1 MLFVLASIQALVD
14 NEYSVSVRA
23 VKLKRKV
30 EMYQWTEESR
40 TEEHKEP
47 DGTIRTETHY
57 SYSMCMWCVC
67 VRACY
72 RSACTAAQKWSG
84 HLVSSS
90 SFDDVRYQNPR

>member
-23 VKLKRKV
+23 VKLKRRV

-57 SYSMCMWCVC
+57 SYSMCMCCVC
-67 VRACY
+67 VCMLSVCMHCSSEVVRAP
-72 RSACTAAQKWSG
+72 SQQ
-84 HLVSSS
+84 LIV
-90 SFDDVRYQNPR
+90 